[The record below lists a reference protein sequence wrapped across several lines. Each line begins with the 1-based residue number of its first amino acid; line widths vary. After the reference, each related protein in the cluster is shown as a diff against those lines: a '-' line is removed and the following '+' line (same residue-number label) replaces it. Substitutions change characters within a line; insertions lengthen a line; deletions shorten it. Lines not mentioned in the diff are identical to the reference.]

1 MKTIYFV
8 IFSILLG
15 QAVFAEDCSDYPQ
28 KRGIN
33 VILVDG
39 GTKILSTA
47 IATVT
52 SDDVESYLEALVDA
66 ELEAKASISKFL
78 EEDISKSCS
87 SNTETITNFKING
100 EEKSVNYEKAKTQ
113 LCKLSSHTQ
122 SLIRGAVEIGDC
134 YTPGK
139 LVMVTVGI
147 KPETIVS
154 AEELS
159 NSMDQLNSGNIETET
174 IIESDTET
182 IIYYDTDASFTDYAA
197 VTSIEKVYKQYR
209 TEEPYQ
215 ECYIKETLQNAGDGS
230 ATNEIIGAILGG
242 AIGNQFGEGDGKDV
256 MTLAGI
262 VLGASMANDAE
273 KANSTGGQVVVSQE
287 VCESKVRTSFEK
299 RLSHY
304 LVHIDYEGRDLSFS
318 SKKRPYDDVIKV
330 RVTVEPLD

>member
-8 IFSILLG
+8 IFSIFLA

-47 IATVT
+47 IETLKQYDA
-52 SDDVESYLEALVDA
+52 ESRLEAIFMA
-66 ELEAKASISKFL
+66 EKEAKAEISFFL
-78 EEDISKSCS
+78 EDHISKSCS

-100 EEKSVNYEKAKTQ
+100 EEKSVDYEKVKTK

-122 SLIRGAVEIGDC
+122 SLIRGAVVIGDC
-134 YTPGK
+134 WTPGK

-159 NSMDQLNSGNIETET
+159 NSMNQLNSGNIE
-174 IIESDTET
+174 IET
-182 IIYYDTDASFTDYAA
+182 IIYYDTDTSFTDYAT
-197 VTSIEKVYKQYR
+197 VSFVEKVYKEYR
-209 TEEPYQ
+209 IEEPYH
-215 ECYIKETLQNAGDGS
+215 ECYIKETLQNTRDGS
-230 ATNEIIGAILGG
+230 ATNEIWGAILGG
-242 AIGNQFGEGDGKDV
+242 AIGNQFGEGDGKEV

-262 VLGASMANDAE
+262 LLGASLANDAE
-273 KANSTGGQVVVSQE
+273 KANSSLQVVVSQE
-287 VCESKVRTSFEK
+287 VCETKVKTSLVK

-304 LVHIDYEGRDLSFS
+304 LVHINYEGHDLIFP
-318 SKKRPYDDVIKV
+318 SKKRPNEDIIKV
-330 RVTVEPLD
+330 KVTVNNNI

>member
-66 ELEAKASISKFL
+66 ELEAKSSISKFL
-78 EEDISKSCS
+78 EDDISKSCS

-113 LCKLSSHTQ
+113 LCKLSSHSQ
-122 SLIRGAVEIGDC
+122 SLIRGAKEIGDC

-159 NSMDQLNSGNIETET
+159 DSMDQLNSGNIETET
-174 IIESDTET
+174 IIESDT
-182 IIYYDTDASFTDYAA
+182 DASFTDYAT
-197 VTSIEKVYKQYR
+197 VTSIEKVYKQYM

-215 ECYIKETLQNAGDGS
+215 ECYIKETLQNTGDGS
-230 ATNEIIGAILGG
+230 ATNEIWGAILGG
-242 AIGNQFGEGDGKDV
+242 AIGNQFGEGEGKEV

-262 VLGASMANDAE
+262 VLGASLANDAE
-273 KANSTGGQVVVSQE
+273 KANSSGQVVVSQE
-287 VCESKVRTSFEK
+287 VCETKIKTSLVK

-304 LVHIDYEGRDLSFS
+304 LVQINYKGHDLVLT
-318 SKKRPYDDVIKV
+318 SKKRPYGDVTKVKVTIVGLDD
-330 RVTVEPLD
+330 

>member
-8 IFSILLG
+8 IFSIFLG
-15 QAVFAEDCSDYPQ
+15 QSVFAEDCSDYPQ
-28 KRGIN
+28 TRGIN

-52 SDDVESYLEALVDA
+52 SDDTESYLEALVDA

-78 EEDISKSCS
+78 EDDISKSCS

-122 SLIRGAVEIGDC
+122 SLIRGAKEIGDC

-159 NSMDQLNSGNIETET
+159 DSMDQLNSGNIETET
-174 IIESDTET
+174 IIESDT
-182 IIYYDTDASFTDYAA
+182 DASFTDYAT
-197 VTSIEKVYKQYR
+197 VTSIEKVYKQYM

-215 ECYIKETLQNAGDGS
+215 ECYIKETLQNTGDGS
-230 ATNEIIGAILGG
+230 ATNEIWGAILGG
-242 AIGNQFGEGDGKDV
+242 AIGNQFGEGEGKEV

-273 KANSTGGQVVVSQE
+273 KANSSGQVVVSQE
-287 VCESKVRTSFEK
+287 VCETKIKTSLVK

-304 LVHIDYEGRDLSFS
+304 LVQINYKGHDLVLT
-318 SKKRPYDDVIKV
+318 SKKRPYGDVTKVKVTIVGLDD
-330 RVTVEPLD
+330 